1 MLNGIGDW
9 EMSEEL
15 QCKYCDTKFE
25 RKRYGNYSVRC
36 PKCHRL
42 LENLSD
48 YGFGPVTPFYFSVG
62 SEVVGVVESRAQDY
76 YLNFRGK
83 QIKLKESYLNAV
95 IEAERYI
102 VDKLQ
107 IAVKSVPI
115 DIVTERG
122 SLFFFGESFG
132 RPYDNIHKIKS
143 VHYDGELLV
152 ICFDQWE
159 ELFVYNPKDIESTEK
174 ELRIGGASKVKWS
187 YIPYGNHTSYKTIT
201 YECKDGEITKT
212 IADKQNPLAIQN
224 EPAVL
229 LTGY

>member
-1 MLNGIGDW
+1 
-9 EMSEEL
+9 MSKEL

-25 RKRYGNYSVRC
+25 HEIFGNYSVRC

-42 LENLSD
+42 LEHLSD
-48 YGFGPVTPFYFSVG
+48 YGFGPVTPFYILVG
-62 SEVVGVVESRAQDY
+62 SEVVGVVESQAQDY
-76 YLNFRGK
+76 YLNFQEK
-83 QIKLKESYLNAV
+83 QIKLKESYFNAV
-95 IEAERYI
+95 KEAEQYI

-115 DIVTERG
+115 NIVTERG

-132 RPYDNIHKIKS
+132 RPYDNIHKVKG

-159 ELFVYNPKDIESTEK
+159 ELFVYNPQDIESTEK
-174 ELRIGGASKVKWS
+174 ELKIGTASKVKWS
-187 YIPYGNHTSYKTIT
+187 YIPYGNNSGYRTIIYEYREGEVLKTV
-201 YECKDGEITKT
+201 
-212 IADKQNPLAIQN
+212 ADKQLLLGKGMT
-224 EPAVL
+224 PAVL

>member
-1 MLNGIGDW
+1 
-9 EMSEEL
+9 MSKEL

-25 RKRYGNYSVRC
+25 HEIFGNYSVRC

-42 LENLSD
+42 LEHLSD
-48 YGFGPVTPFYFSVG
+48 YGFGPVTPFYILVG
-62 SEVVGVVESRAQDY
+62 SEVVGVVEERERDY
-76 YLNFRGK
+76 YLNFQDM
-83 QIKLKESYLNAV
+83 QIGLKESYFNAV
-95 IEAERYI
+95 KEAEQYI

-107 IAVKSVPI
+107 LAIKSVEV
-115 DIVTERG
+115 DIVTKRG

-174 ELRIGGASKVKWS
+174 ELRIGSASKVKWR
-187 YIPYGNHTSYKTIT
+187 YIPYGSSLEYRTLT
-201 YECKDGEITKT
+201 YECKDGQVTKK
-212 IADKQNPLAIQN
+212 IADKQTIVGTQS